1 MNKIESL
8 LKRLN
13 RIVVVERTEQE
24 EKGKRGECFNIFQ
37 ILQLSRNEVRL
48 HSAFLAELL
57 NPQAN
62 HGMGSKFLHS
72 FLNIIDHSF
81 DFDIESAQV
90 KVEHFIGNLS
100 EDYTYGGRI
109 DLLIQDKNRQ
119 TIIIENKIDA
129 ADQPCQ
135 LYRYNRYAVED
146 LHLTGKNYKL
156 LYLTPNGTEP
166 NDSSLNGGNFEYL
179 KISYRYE
186 ILKWLDDCL
195 RFAVLRPL
203 VRETIIQYI
212 NNLKDILDIMDE
224 TNNNNFL
231 NILTSE
237 DNIETTLTILS
248 KNWEIQNR
256 IREKFINQIQKLCND
271 FDYNF
276 ECDENVRTAS
286 NDNWI
291 HIYDRKYPDIE
302 FRIGVISHTE
312 SDGYR
317 MCFVSKSHRKYIGEH
332 RFWTDGKEPEEEYP
346 FGWTYLW
353 SETGKEFSGRWW
365 RWDDLNTLKDMIN
378 EKMLDFISKQI
389 KRIKEEN
396 VFEKMNGLLK

>member
-1 MNKIESL
+1 MDKIESI
-8 LKRLN
+8 LKQLN
-13 RIVVVERTEQE
+13 QIVLVERTEQE
-24 EKGKRGECFNIFQ
+24 EKRKRGECFNLFQ
-37 ILQLSRNEVRL
+37 ILLLSRNEVRL

-57 NPQAN
+57 NPQAS
-62 HGMGSKFLHS
+62 HGMGSQFLCS
-72 FLNIIDHSF
+72 FLNRVDSSF
-81 DFDIESAQV
+81 QFDIDSAQV
-90 KVEHFIGNLS
+90 KVEHFIGNVS

-129 ADQPCQ
+129 YDQPCQ
-135 LYRYNRYAVED
+135 LYRYARYAVED
-146 LHLTGKNYKL
+146 LHLTDKNYKL
-156 LYLTPNGTEP
+156 LYLTPNGAEP
-166 NDSSLNGGNFEYL
+166 SKSSLNGGTFEYQ
-179 KISYRYE
+179 KISYRYD

-195 RFAVLRPL
+195 RIAVLKPL

-224 TNNNNFL
+224 TNNNKFL

-237 DNIETTLTILS
+237 DNIETTLAILNQ
-248 KNWEIQNR
+248 NWEIQNR

-286 NDNWI
+286 NNNWI
-291 HIYDRKYPDIE
+291 HIYDPKYPDIE
-302 FRIGVISHTE
+302 FRIGLILLSE
-312 SDGYR
+312 GYK
-317 MCFVSKSHRKYIGEH
+317 MCFVSKSHRKYTGEY
-332 RFWTDGKEPEEEYP
+332 RFWTDEEPKEEYP

-353 SETGKEFSGRWW
+353 SETGVQGSGRWW
-365 RWDDLNTLKDMIN
+365 RWDELDTLKDMVN
-378 EKMLDFISKQI
+378 GKMLGFISKQI

-396 VFEKMNGLLK
+396 VFEKMNGLLE